1 MQIYGLCFIVEQEI
15 KPIPLQNV
23 TVEANIVDMIAEVT
37 ISQSYKNI
45 EKDTIEALYKF
56 PIYEAAAICGFE
68 AEIDGQRKVKGIVK
82 EAKEA
87 AKEYTEAI
95 QEGHGAYLLES
106 ESEDVFQCSVGNI
119 TSEQTVVIK
128 ITYVTELKHD
138 SESEKIRFVLPTNIA
153 PRYGSSEYS
162 SSSNDGKIL
171 NPDVVSYSNKADF
184 YLELAVTC
192 RMTSAIQN
200 IESPS
205 HKISTEMNIDGNPKI
220 SKITLTEQI
229 TYLEK
234 DFILVVKSK
243 DLDQPRAFVEY
254 DPELQTNCIMLT
266 LVPKFSLNTTISEL
280 VFVVDRSGSMDVEPM
295 KKAAQ
300 ALELLLRSLPEDC
313 YFNVVSFGSD
323 YDSLFPKSELYS
335 ETSLSKA
342 LNLAQTMKSNYGGTE
357 VYNVLEWVF
366 KNSRDDMPT
375 SIFLITDGE
384 VWNVDQIVELVSKH
398 EEEKNDDLRLFS
410 LGIGDSVSH
419 NLVESVARAG
429 KGYAQFVTNDERMDK
444 KVIGMLKN
452 ALKPPIKDYNITW
465 TEVNLLDE
473 KELDMTPIEV
483 DKPTISFMSDDNMEP
498 PSPPPS
504 DIFSDIKVQQAPYI
518 IPPIYSGVRFI
529 VYCILEKNIEPCKVI
544 TLKATSQDGPMKLDI
559 PLDTVTLQG
568 SKVHRLA
575 ARKLI
580 QDLNDEKSFIH
591 KHPKNANKHIP
602 DSLVKGHI
610 VKLGKTFNLA
620 SKYTSFIA
628 TDERNNE
635 SLSEVQIIPQKRE
648 VPQLITSYR
657 MVHDLSSFSM
667 SSVMVATPQNL
678 VEEFDLQAS
687 QQEVN
692 VIHQE
697 PKIENLFEFLGL
709 QSFDG
714 KFLPNKTFYEFFYKN
729 YLDGFNN
736 FKQEIEKELSELSE
750 KEIEEILT
758 SCIAIAYLKI
768 VMFDDFKDECEMC
781 YEKAEKVFKK
791 MIGNNEK
798 EKIIIEK
805 AEEWIKNW
813 VNNSD

>member
-37 ISQSYKNI
+37 ISQAYKNI

-171 NPDVVSYSNKADF
+171 NPDVVSYSDKADF

-280 VFVVDRSGSMDVEPM
+280 VFVVDRSGSMDIEPM

-635 SLSEVQIIPQKRE
+635 SLSEAQIIPQKRE

-657 MVHDLSSFSM
+657 TVHNLSSFSM
-667 SSVMVATPQNL
+667 SSVMVQSFLVSSEDL
-678 VEEFDLQAS
+678 VEESPQAS

-709 QSFDG
+709 QSFD
-714 KFLPNKTFYEFFYKN
+714 
-729 YLDGFNN
+729 
-736 FKQEIEKELSELSE
+736 
-750 KEIEEILT
+750 
-758 SCIAIAYLKI
+758 
-768 VMFDDFKDECEMC
+768 DECEMC